1 MDSKFE
7 LLVRLLVQHGA
18 SPFVKDKVS
27 AIQRGKKSMDLAQS
41 PEMKQLLFLSTSRRT
56 KSSGSPI
63 FNVTAEPLESIPPI
77 SLQTFEKLS
86 LSPSSSSSEIQT
98 TSSQGKRACNLREE
112 PDEEHAQ
119 VPSPALRTFSFG
131 RGAERKSALQAWLT
145 LYSLESLADALVES
159 GYDDVEQMASQMR
172 THMPITKQ
180 RLIEVGISRPGHAV
194 RLLAALELET
204 KALRPRKGD
213 KHRCCGSPRSGPTL
227 RSFPSLAQW
236 LNHLDLGVLYPR
248 FVEAGY
254 EDLEPL
260 LAVMKSSYCLSELD
274 LQVDIHIDKPGHR
287 HRVLSKLVEDCKDFD
302 PLQRPYGSL
311 RSTLSVP
318 QPDPEDRPS
327 CDLCNAM

>member
-1 MDSKFE
+1 
-7 LLVRLLVQHGA
+7 
-18 SPFVKDKVS
+18 
-27 AIQRGKKSMDLAQS
+27 MDLAQS
-41 PEMKQLLFLSTSRRT
+41 AEMKQLLFLNTPRRT

-63 FNVTAEPLESIPPI
+63 FNVTSEPLESIPPI

-86 LSPSSSSSEIQT
+86 LSPSSSSSEVLT
-98 TSSQGKRACNLREE
+98 TSSQGNRGYIHREE

-119 VPSPALRTFSFG
+119 LPSAALRTFSFG
-131 RGAERKSALQAWLT
+131 RGAERKSTLQAWLS
-145 LYSLESLADALVES
+145 LYSLESLADVLVDS

-180 RLIEVGISRPGHAV
+180 RLLEVGLPRPGHAV

-204 KALRPRKGD
+204 KVQRPRKGE
-213 KHRCCGSPRSGPTL
+213 KSRCCGSPRSGPTL

-236 LNHLDLGVLYPR
+236 LSSLDLAVLYPR

-274 LQVDIHIDKPGHR
+274 LQIDIHIDKPGHR
-287 HRVLSKLVEDCKDFD
+287 HRVLSKLFEDCKDFD

-318 QPDPEDRPS
+318 QPEPEERPS
-327 CDLCNAM
+327 CDLCSIM